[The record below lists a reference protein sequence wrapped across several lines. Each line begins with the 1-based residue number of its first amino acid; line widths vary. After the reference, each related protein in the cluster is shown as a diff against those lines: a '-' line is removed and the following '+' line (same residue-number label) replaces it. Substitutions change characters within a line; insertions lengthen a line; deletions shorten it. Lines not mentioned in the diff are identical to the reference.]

1 MLHFGGNY
9 RREKYLMSP
18 QRIFGIALLALGV
31 VLLVI
36 GMSASHSMADQV
48 SNMFTGRF
56 TDNTTW
62 YIVGGIVTGIAGL
75 SMLLFG
81 SRAKKA

>member
-1 MLHFGGNY
+1 
-9 RREKYLMSP
+9 MSP
-18 QRIFGIALLALGV
+18 QRIFGVALLTIGV

-36 GMSASHSMADQV
+36 GMNSSHSIADQV
-48 SNMFTGRF
+48 SNTVTGRF

-75 SMLLFG
+75 SMVLFG
-81 SRAKKA
+81 GRAKNA